1 MESAVLVMLDG
12 LCAGHGTW
20 KCSSGCPGASAVRVE
35 RGRGSGRGGTVLN
48 QGWLLLDSEL
58 LLDTLSLR
66 VSSSRVC
73 QAGSVFSFPPGKS
86 GRGKLLLGV

>member
-48 QGWLLLDSEL
+48 RGWLLLDSEL

>member
-1 MESAVLVMLDG
+1 MLVMLDG